1 MRLWVIFKHCALT
14 YDYYWFL
21 VSVSATSWEKLTCES
36 LVSWNAKTG
45 QEVGNSKKDFIRQ
58 VLVDDSARRACF
70 YALIFKLFSR
80 LIYVDFFWSC
90 YDDFYRKWNHE
101 KIKTFFPRKYHMI
114 LQIPRK
120 KSVSNSLHHQHFS
133 YVYKEKIIDNHY
145 INTENL
151 FTNFFLCNYYSL
163 ASCNRSPLF
172 I

>member
-1 MRLWVIFKHCALT
+1 MIFKHCALT

-70 YALIFKLFSR
+70 HGLIFKLFSR

-101 KIKTFFPRKYHMI
+101 KITHFFSLKISHDSANSVE
-114 LQIPRK
+114 
-120 KSVSNSLHHQHFS
+120 KSIGNSFLFWCHYYSANFQ
-133 YVYKEKIIDNHY
+133 KIIFVIRFKGQSNFEV
-145 INTENL
+145 N
-151 FTNFFLCNYYSL
+151 FTI
-163 ASCNRSPLF
+163 F
-172 I
+172 ISFSSIMTYK